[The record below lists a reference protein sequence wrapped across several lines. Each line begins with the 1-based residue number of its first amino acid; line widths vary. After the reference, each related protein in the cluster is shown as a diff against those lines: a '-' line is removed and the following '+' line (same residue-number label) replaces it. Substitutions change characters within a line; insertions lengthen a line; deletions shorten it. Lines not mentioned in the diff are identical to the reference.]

1 LSLGSIGHTEKFTF
15 IILALSLLLTA
26 CNRRDSKLDQQI
38 AGTWTREGSGT
49 LTFAPDGSFLI
60 VVVKPDH
67 TNSFAGTW
75 QTKHRVLIM
84 TLTNAP
90 VINVRSLIG
99 GVEQYNIIAVNDHE
113 FLYEESGQTNT
124 LSR

>member
-1 LSLGSIGHTEKFTF
+1 MKFTR
-15 IILALSLLLTA
+15 IIFALSLLLTA
-26 CNRRDSKLDQQI
+26 CSRRDAKLDRQI

-49 LTFAPDGSFLI
+49 MTFTSDGSFSTILR
-60 VVVKPDH
+60 KPDH

-75 QTKHRVLIM
+75 QIRDRVLIM

-90 VINVRSLIG
+90 AIKGRSLVG
-99 GVEQYNIIAVNDHE
+99 GVERYNIIHVDDHE
-113 FLYEESGQTNT
+113 FLYEESGQTHT